1 VNFASR
7 RGVLESFGSLQGNER
22 TKLLICARFRE
33 WGCHMQEKKKKS
45 CCMPDDITFNYLLQV
60 DKEARG
66 SSWGFGEKWMQDQ
79 LW

>member
-1 VNFASR
+1 M
-7 RGVLESFGSLQGNER
+7 GVSY
-22 TKLLICARFRE
+22 ARE
-33 WGCHMQEKKKKS
+33 KKKS

>member
-1 VNFASR
+1 M
-7 RGVLESFGSLQGNER
+7 GVPY
-22 TKLLICARFRE
+22 AR
-33 WGCHMQEKKKKS
+33 EKKKKS